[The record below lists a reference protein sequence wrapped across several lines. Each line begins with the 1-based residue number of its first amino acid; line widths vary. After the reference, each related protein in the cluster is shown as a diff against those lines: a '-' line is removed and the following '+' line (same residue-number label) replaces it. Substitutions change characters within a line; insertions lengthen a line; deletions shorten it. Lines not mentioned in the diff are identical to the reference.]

1 MTTELRHLHAF
12 RAAAAEPDDDARA
25 TARATLL
32 AEIEAAA
39 EPAAR
44 PAAVARPAPP
54 ARPEAPAAPRRP
66 VRHRRLLAGLGGL
79 AAAGAA
85 AVAIALGT
93 GVGGGDVQPQPATA
107 SEVLRRAADAAAA
120 AQPYAPLRPGQYWY
134 VRTEGDG
141 LRSAF
146 LHWRE
151 PEQSFMAATFAETRE
166 TWWAERGRGRS
177 RIVIRGRP
185 RFPNAAARRAWIAGG
200 RPWRDDVHDEAT
212 PPSGRPGADLLGV
225 LTPAALAA
233 LPTDP
238 DMLAAHLRA
247 EVERRLRDWPG
258 EQPAEAARA
267 TTLSTLLT
275 VLRQQVVPTPPELRA
290 ALFQVL
296 ARLPGSETRGEA
308 ADALGRRGVVV
319 AWDDSAVGERL
330 ELVIEP
336 VTGTLLEERR
346 VRTRTGWLDH
356 RYRTAEM
363 REPAGTVI
371 RTTYVASG
379 VVDSVRARP

>member
-44 PAAVARPAPP
+44 PAAAARPAPP

-120 AQPYAPLRPGQYWY
+120 QPYAPLRPGRYWY